1 MHIFSPIPD
10 QDSDIMRPMNP
21 ILPNDE
27 FDPVVNMGGIPR
39 LDGIGNSPMDAL
51 SVLSFADMILNG

>member
-1 MHIFSPIPD
+1 MHLFMPMPD
-10 QDSDIMRPMNP
+10 QDQDIMRPMNPVAP

-27 FDPVVNMGGIPR
+27 FDPVVNM
-39 LDGIGNSPMDAL
+39 DGLHSGPMDAL